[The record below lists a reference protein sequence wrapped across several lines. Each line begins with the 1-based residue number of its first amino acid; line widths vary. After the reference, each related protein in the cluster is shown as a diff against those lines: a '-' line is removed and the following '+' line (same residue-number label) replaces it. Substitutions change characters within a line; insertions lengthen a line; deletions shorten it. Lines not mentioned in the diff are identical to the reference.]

1 MNTRLHFIIKYD
13 IFLFKP
19 NKYIY
24 LMDDSI
30 DLNVYNYSQE
40 DLLSLLDLTDL
51 DDVTYQDIIDSSTPI
66 ITRYT
71 SEDNYDLANFFQQ
84 IQNRLVE
91 ELDYDSDNDVN
102 DNDINLQDNESNQ
115 LGNLWNNQYNSQQKT
130 DTNQANKTT
139 DRTHQVNVFEQD
151 DKFVMNRN
159 ELGIANNYQVPVAQ
173 GKINPNLKN
182 TTTRLIN
189 IDSQYREN
197 ITPFNPD
204 LFGPSSSSNFTLDLT
219 DILRNTISI
228 EMTSFQIPYTWYLID
243 GDYQANNC
251 FYIDNSMVSI
261 QSGNYTNDT
270 IISEINTSISNAGF
284 NNIVLSLN
292 TISGKTIITNNDVSN
307 HTITFYDP
315 YGIKQCNSSCKL
327 QEKFNNNLGWILGF
341 RGNTDFS
348 PSEAV
353 TNPLYGQ
360 LVYTVDM
367 SGGMITSESF
377 IDTFGSKYFLL
388 VLDDYNQNH
397 LNKGLVGI
405 TPTQKYAEIPSYWNT
420 GLRKSE
426 NGCTTPEFSST
437 KKPTYIQNVPR
448 KLTQAQLYT
457 LNETTAA
464 RTQTKKNFLTTPTT
478 TDVLALIPL
487 RLANNLSPGQ
497 QIIDD
502 FNLDE
507 AKRVYFGPVD
517 IERMRVRLVN
527 DKGYTVNLNGN
538 DWSFTLTATALY
550 QY

>member
-1 MNTRLHFIIKYD
+1 MNTRFQFIIKYD

-30 DLNVYNYSQE
+30 DLNVDNYSQE

-51 DDVTYQDIIDSSTPI
+51 DDVTYQDIINSSTPI

-71 SEDNYDLANFFQQ
+71 SDDEYDLANFFQQ

-204 LFGPSSSSNFTLDLT
+204 PDGPSSSSNFTLDLT

-243 GDYQANNC
+243 ADYQANNC

-270 IISEINTSISNAGF
+270 LVSEINTAISSAGF

-348 PSEAV
+348 PSEAA

-388 VLDDYNQNH
+388 VLDDFNQNH

-405 TPTQKYAEIPSYWNT
+405 TPTQKYAEIPSYWNP

>member
-1 MNTRLHFIIKYD
+1 MNTRLYFIIKYD

-30 DLNVYNYSQE
+30 DLNVDNYSQE

-204 LFGPSSSSNFTLDLT
+204 PDGPSSSSNFTLDLT

-270 IISEINTSISNAGF
+270 LVSEINTSISNAGF

-341 RGNTDFS
+341 RGNTNFP
-348 PSEAV
+348 PSEAA

-388 VLDDYNQNH
+388 VLDDFNQNH

>member
-1 MNTRLHFIIKYD
+1 MNTRLYFIIKYD

-30 DLNVYNYSQE
+30 DLNVDNYSQE

-204 LFGPSSSSNFTLDLT
+204 PDGPSSSSNFTLDLT

-270 IISEINTSISNAGF
+270 LVSEINTSISNAGF

-341 RGNTDFS
+341 RGNTNFP
-348 PSEAV
+348 PSEAA

>member
-1 MNTRLHFIIKYD
+1 
-13 IFLFKP
+13 
-19 NKYIY
+19 
-24 LMDDSI
+24 MDDSI
-30 DLNVYNYSQE
+30 DLNVDNYSQE

-51 DDVTYQDIIDSSTPI
+51 DDVTYQDIINSSTPL

-84 IQNRLVE
+84 IQNKLVE
-91 ELDYDSDNDVN
+91 ELDYDSEND
-102 DNDINLQDNESNQ
+102 DINLQNNESNQ
-115 LGNLWNNQYNSQQKT
+115 LGNLWNNQYTSQKT
-130 DTNQANKTT
+130 IDTNQTNKIT

-159 ELGIANNYQVPVAQ
+159 ELGISNNYQVPVAQ

-182 TTTRLIN
+182 TTTRIVN

-197 ITPFNPD
+197 ITPYNPD
-204 LFGPSSSSNFTLDLT
+204 PDGPSSSTNFTLDLT

-270 IISEINTSISNAGF
+270 LISEINTAISNAGF
-284 NNIVLSLN
+284 NNIVLSIN

-315 YGIKQCNSSCKL
+315 YGIKLCNSSCKL

-341 RGNTDFS
+341 RGNTNFS
-348 PSEAV
+348 PSEAI

-360 LVYTVDM
+360 LVYLLDM
-367 SGGMITSESF
+367 SGGTITSESF

-405 TPTQKYAEIPSYWNT
+405 TPTQKYAEIPSYWNP
-420 GLRKSE
+420 GLAKSE
-426 NGCTTPEFSST
+426 NGCTAPVFSPTKTPI
-437 KKPTYIQNVPR
+437 YIQNVPR

-507 AKRVYFGPVD
+507 AKRIYFGPVD

-538 DWSFTLTATALY
+538 DWSFTLTTTALY

>member
-1 MNTRLHFIIKYD
+1 
-13 IFLFKP
+13 
-19 NKYIY
+19 
-24 LMDDSI
+24 MDNSI
-30 DLNVYNYSQE
+30 DLNVDNYSQE
-40 DLLSLLDLTDL
+40 DLLSLLDLTDI
-51 DDVTYQDIIDSSTPI
+51 DDVTYQDIINSSTPI

-91 ELDYDSDNDVN
+91 ELDYDSDNDDNVN
-102 DNDINLQDNESNQ
+102 DNDINIQDNESNQ

-204 LFGPSSSSNFTLDLT
+204 PDGPSSSSNFTLDLT

-270 IISEINTSISNAGF
+270 LVSEINTSISNAGF

-348 PSEAV
+348 PSEAT

-360 LVYTVDM
+360 LVYTVDT

-388 VLDDYNQNH
+388 VLDDFNQNH

-405 TPTQKYAEIPSYWNT
+405 TPTQKYAEIPSYWNP